1 MHDGLRNR
9 LVRQIEALPD
19 EQVYQVL
26 DYIEFLASKYNR
38 APAPGPN
45 SIQRFS
51 EKLEDRMRMQGL
63 AYGTIKGALGIMGTA
78 GKVVS
83 GISEAS
89 RTVIREVEQVV
100 LGPEGNGDAPV
111 PPRPAQPQIPPAP
124 PRTDRDDPAQDGPR
138 SG

>member
-9 LVRQIEALPD
+9 LVRQIEGLPD
-19 EQVYQVL
+19 EQIYQVL

-38 APAPGPN
+38 APQREPN
-45 SIQRFS
+45 TVQRFT

-83 GISEAS
+83 GLSEAS
-89 RTVIREVEQVV
+89 RSVIREVEQVV
-100 LGPEGNGDAPV
+100 LGPEDTGAAPPNTPRQL
-111 PPRPAQPQIPPAP
+111 PPRAE
-124 PRTDRDDPAQDGPR
+124 RDEDGTKA
-138 SG
+138 G

>member
-1 MHDGLRNR
+1 MHEGLRNR

-38 APAPGPN
+38 KPAQEPG

-51 EKLEDRMRMQGL
+51 ERLEDRMRMQGL
-63 AYGTIKGALGIMGTA
+63 ALGTIKGALGLMGTA

-83 GISEAS
+83 GIQEAGK
-89 RTVIREVEQVV
+89 TVIREVEQVV
-100 LGPEGNGDAPV
+100 LGPEGDGAT
-111 PPRPAQPQIPPAP
+111 PPPARPAPPQVPPAP
-124 PRTDRDDPAQDGPR
+124 PRDAEGGGGTRPG
-138 SG
+138 

>member
-1 MHDGLRNR
+1 MHDGLRER
-9 LVRQIEALPD
+9 LIRQIEALPD

-26 DYIEFLASKYNR
+26 DYLEFLGSKYNR
-38 APAPGPN
+38 APLREPN
-45 SIQRFS
+45 SVQRFT
-51 EKLEDRMRMQGL
+51 ERLEDRMRMQGL

-83 GISEAS
+83 GLSEAS

-100 LGPEGNGDAPV
+100 LGPEDTGAQRPPPSGNGGAPPTL
-111 PPRPAQPQIPPAP
+111 PPRAG
-124 PRTDRDDPAQDGPR
+124 RDGDGKQ

>member
-19 EQVYQVL
+19 EQIYQVL

-38 APAPGPN
+38 APQSEPN
-45 SIQRFS
+45 SVQRFT
-51 EKLEDRMRMQGL
+51 ERLEDRMRMQGL
-63 AYGTIKGALGIMGTA
+63 AYGTIRGALGIMGTA
-78 GKVVS
+78 GKVVT

-100 LGPEGNGDAPV
+100 LGPETPADAPRPPAQNGGAPPQL
-111 PPRPAQPQIPPAP
+111 PPR
-124 PRTDRDDPAQDGPR
+124 DGDVNR

>member
-1 MHDGLRNR
+1 MHEGLRQR

-26 DYIEFLASKYNR
+26 DYIEFLASKYHR
-38 APAPGPN
+38 APLREPN
-45 SIQRFS
+45 SVQRFT
-51 EKLEDRMRMQGL
+51 ERLEDRMRLQGL

-83 GISEAS
+83 GISDAS

-100 LGPEGNGDAPV
+100 LGPETPRDAGQNGAAPPQQI
-111 PPRPAQPQIPPAP
+111 PPRP
-124 PRTDRDDPAQDGPR
+124 PRDEDGTKA
-138 SG
+138 G

>member
-38 APAPGPN
+38 APASQPN
-45 SIQRFS
+45 GVQRFT
-51 EKLEDRMRMQGL
+51 ERLEDRMRMQGL

-89 RTVIREVEQVV
+89 RTVIREVESVV
-100 LGPEGNGDAPV
+100 MGPEGEAPRPPAQNGGSPREL
-111 PPRPAQPQIPPAP
+111 PPRGG
-124 PRTDRDDPAQDGPR
+124 REGDGQA
-138 SG
+138 G

>member
-1 MHDGLRNR
+1 MHDGLRDR
-9 LVRQIEALPD
+9 LIRQIDALPD

-26 DYIEFLASKYNR
+26 DYLEFLGSKYNR
-38 APAPGPN
+38 APLREPN
-45 SIQRFS
+45 SVQRFT
-51 EKLEDRMRMQGL
+51 ERLEDRMRMQGL

-83 GISEAS
+83 GLSEAS

-100 LGPEGNGDAPV
+100 LGPEDNGTKRPPASANGGAL
-111 PPRPAQPQIPPAP
+111 PPRAG
-124 PRTDRDDPAQDGPR
+124 RDGDGTQ

>member
-9 LVRQIEALPD
+9 LVRQIETLPD

-38 APAPGPN
+38 APASQPN
-45 SIQRFS
+45 GVQRFT
-51 EKLEDRMRMQGL
+51 ERLEDRMRMQGL

-89 RTVIREVEQVV
+89 RTVIREVESVV
-100 LGPEGNGDAPV
+100 MGPEGEAPRPPAQNGGSPREL
-111 PPRPAQPQIPPAP
+111 PPR
-124 PRTDRDDPAQDGPR
+124 REGDGQA
-138 SG
+138 G

>member
-38 APAPGPN
+38 APASQPN
-45 SIQRFS
+45 GVQRFT
-51 EKLEDRMRMQGL
+51 ERLEDRMRMQGL

-83 GISEAS
+83 GLSEAS

-100 LGPEGNGDAPV
+100 LGPEDTGPQQRPPASGNGGAPPSL
-111 PPRPAQPQIPPAP
+111 PPRAG
-124 PRTDRDDPAQDGPR
+124 REGDGTQ